1 LGFARSSFH
10 RRNQVRALDAARF
23 AVRRFEEPPM
33 SVNTAKVD
41 ARRKL
46 DYKSF
51 DELLADA
58 DRLSSGNV
66 KTLGN
71 WSPGQIFQHL
81 ANAYNGSIDGFPGGF
96 PWYIRAMARIF
107 KKKLI
112 GGPMPAGLKMPDKLA
127 KAVMPQ
133 PSSTEV
139 GLANLHAAVSR
150 LKQELHR
157 AAHPVF
163 GDVSREEWD
172 TMHLKHAS
180 LHMSFLTT

>member
-1 LGFARSSFH
+1 
-10 RRNQVRALDAARF
+10 
-23 AVRRFEEPPM
+23 M
-33 SVNTAKVD
+33 SVNTAKVR

-46 DYKSF
+46 NYQSF

-66 KTLGN
+66 KMLGN

-81 ANAYNGSIDGFPGGF
+81 ANSFNGAIDGFPDAF
-96 PWYIRAMARIF
+96 PWFIRAMGRIF

-112 GGPMPAGLKMPDKLA
+112 AGPMPAGFKMPDKLA
-127 KAVMPQ
+127 KAVMPE
-133 PSSTEV
+133 PTSTEV

-150 LKQELHR
+150 LRQEPRR

-163 GDVSREEWD
+163 GEVTNEEWNS
-172 TMHLKHAS
+172 MHLKHAS
-180 LHMSFLTT
+180 LHMSFLTTDEVTTSQPS

>member
-1 LGFARSSFH
+1 MP
-10 RRNQVRALDAARF
+10 ARF
-23 AVRRFEEPPM
+23 PGFEEPLM
-33 SVNTAKVD
+33 AVNTAKVD

-58 DRLSSGNV
+58 DRLSSGDV

-81 ANAYNGSIDGFPGGF
+81 ANAYNGSIDGLPGGF
-96 PWYIRAMARIF
+96 PWFIRAMARMF

-112 GGPMPAGLKMPDKLA
+112 GGPMPAGIKMSAKLA
-127 KAVMPQ
+127 KAVMPE
-133 PSSTEV
+133 PTSTEV

-150 LKQELHR
+150 LRQEPHR

-163 GDVSREEWD
+163 GEVSKEEWN
-172 TMHLKHAS
+172 TMHLKHAN
-180 LHMSFLTT
+180 LHMSFLTTP

>member
-1 LGFARSSFH
+1 M
-10 RRNQVRALDAARF
+10 
-23 AVRRFEEPPM
+23 P
-33 SVNTAKVD
+33 VNTAKVS

-81 ANAYNGSIDGFPGGF
+81 ANAFNGSIDGFPGGF
-96 PWYIRAMARIF
+96 PWFIRAMGRIF
-107 KKKLI
+107 KKRLI
-112 GGPMPAGLKMPDKLA
+112 GGPMPAGMNMPDKIA
-127 KAVMPQ
+127 KAVMPE
-133 PSSTEV
+133 PTSTDV

-150 LKQELHR
+150 LKLAPHR

-163 GDVSREEWD
+163 GKVSKEEWN

-180 LHMSFLTT
+180 LHMSFLTTEKVGTP

>member
-1 LGFARSSFH
+1 
-10 RRNQVRALDAARF
+10 
-23 AVRRFEEPPM
+23 M
-33 SVNTAKVD
+33 SVNTAKVH

-46 DYKSF
+46 DYQSF

-81 ANAYNGSIDGFPGGF
+81 ANAFNGSIDGFPDGF
-96 PWYIRAMARIF
+96 PWFIRTMGRIF

-112 GGPMPAGLKMPDKLA
+112 GGAMPAGIKMPDKIA
-127 KAVMPQ
+127 KAVMPE
-133 PSSTEV
+133 PTSTEV

-150 LKQELHR
+150 LKQSPLSDAPRIWRGHQRRVEFDAPKTCQFAYELPHHR
-157 AAHPVF
+157 VVRTPQASRYIPAAN
-163 GDVSREEWD
+163 
-172 TMHLKHAS
+172 
-180 LHMSFLTT
+180 

>member
-1 LGFARSSFH
+1 
-10 RRNQVRALDAARF
+10 
-23 AVRRFEEPPM
+23 M

-46 DYKSF
+46 NYQSF

-58 DRLSSGNV
+58 DRLSSGNL

-81 ANAYNGSIDGFPGGF
+81 ANAFNGSIDGFPDCF
-96 PWYIRAMARIF
+96 PWFIRTMGRIF

-112 GGPMPAGLKMPDKLA
+112 GGPMPAGFNMPDKLA
-127 KAVMPQ
+127 KAMMPE
-133 PSSTEV
+133 PTSTEV

-150 LKQELHR
+150 LMQEPRR

-163 GDVSREEWD
+163 GEVTNAEWNS
-172 TMHLKHAS
+172 MHLKHAS
-180 LHMSFLTT
+180 LHMSFLTTDEVKTSQPS